1 MISQN
6 ESQKT
11 LNGRIQ
17 STTAHNGKLA
27 RRFVEAGVRYSRWVY
42 SVPIGRDSWDDHGNF
57 QGGGTGAQ
65 TDEVLLHS
73 IDAPITIRNFHATI
87 LNLMGLKNEE
97 LRFLHAGHM
106 RQLTDIGGSVL
117 DDLTG

>member
-1 MISQN
+1 MISQH

-17 STTAHNGKLA
+17 PTTAHNGKLA

-42 SVPIGRDSWDDHGNF
+42 GVPIGRDSWDDHGNF

-65 TDEVLLHS
+65 TDKVSLRS
-73 IDAPITIRNFHATI
+73 IDDPIPIRDVQATI
-87 LNLMGLKNEE
+87 LN
-97 LRFLHAGHM
+97 
-106 RQLTDIGGSVL
+106 
-117 DDLTG
+117 